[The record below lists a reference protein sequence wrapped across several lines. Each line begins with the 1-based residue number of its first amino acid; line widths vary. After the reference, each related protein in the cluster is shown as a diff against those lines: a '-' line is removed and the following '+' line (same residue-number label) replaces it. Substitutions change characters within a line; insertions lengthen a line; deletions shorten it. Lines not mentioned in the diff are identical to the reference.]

1 MKGLGA
7 GVSEGV
13 SEYACEGGFVSSN
26 DCRFAETDDGTVRIV
41 DVAGTEGVLAARD
54 RSVSGALTC
63 ASAASE
69 LLLLRL

>member
-41 DVAGTEGVLAARD
+41 DVAGTEGMLAARD
-54 RSVSGALTC
+54 R
-63 ASAASE
+63 
-69 LLLLRL
+69 